1 LTEKINIPL
10 CVDLDGT
17 LIRTDLMFE
26 CIVLLLKKNPLYIFI
41 IPFWILKGRYFLKYK
56 LNEFEEPDYKSIP
69 VNLDVI
75 KYAENEKKK
84 GRKIILI
91 TASINKYAEKF
102 KERFDVFD
110 EAIGSKDGLNLVGK
124 AKSKYLVDKFG
135 IKGFDYIGDNI
146 KDTYIWQHSRIA
158 HIVNP
163 SGKLID
169 AAKKVAEIGETFD
182 GKKHDFLKIMIKEMR
197 VYQWVK
203 NLLIFLPV
211 LLAHEFS
218 GLLYLHSLIA
228 FISFSFSASAIYI
241 VNDLF
246 DLESDRCHPT
256 KCKRP
261 ISNGDMKIFDSFK
274 IILLLI
280 ITSLFI
286 AIIFLPLNFVL
297 LLLAYLILTGFYS
310 FKLKKIYILDIITL
324 ASLYTLRIGAG
335 SIATNVFIS
344 EWLAAFSLFFFVS
357 LAAVKRFTELKNLI
371 QTTEKK
377 VKGRGYQTD
386 DIQII
391 QTYGVSSGL
400 ISVLVLVLYINSPKI
415 IQLYSIPALL
425 YLIIPLFLYWIL
437 RVWFLAHRGELNEDP
452 ILFAVTDKTSY
463 IIGVLTMLLV
473 FGAAI

>member
-1 LTEKINIPL
+1 MKINMPL

-41 IPFWILKGRYFLKYK
+41 IPFWILKGRYFFKNK
-56 LNEFEEPDYKSIP
+56 LDEFVEPDYMSIP
-69 VNLDVI
+69 VNLEVI
-75 KYAENEKKK
+75 KFAENEKKK

-91 TASINKYAEKF
+91 TASIHKYAEKF
-102 KERFDVFD
+102 KERFSVFD

-124 AKSKYLVDKFG
+124 AKAKYLADRFG
-135 IKGFDYIGDNI
+135 NRGFDYIGDNI
-146 KDTYIWQHSRIA
+146 KDCFVWQHSRLA

-163 SGKLID
+163 TKKVIES
-169 AAKKVAEIGETFD
+169 AKKVSEIGEIFICNNTN
-182 GKKHDFLKIMIKEMR
+182 FLKTTIKEMR

-211 LLAHEFS
+211 ILAHEYS
-218 GLLYLHSLIA
+218 YILYIQSLIA

-256 KCKRP
+256 KSKRP
-261 ISNGDMKIFDSFK
+261 IANGDMKIIDSFK
-274 IILLLI
+274 IILFLILTSLI
-280 ITSLFI
+280 I
-286 AIIFLPLNFVL
+286 AIGFLPPNFVFI
-297 LLLAYLILTGFYS
+297 LLAYLILTGFYS

-335 SIATNVFIS
+335 SAATNVYIS

-357 LAAVKRFTELKNLI
+357 LAAVKRFTELKNLS
-371 QTTEKK
+371 QTVEKK
-377 VKGRGYQTD
+377 IKGRGYQID
-386 DIQII
+386 DTQLI
-391 QTYGVSSGL
+391 QTFGVSSGL

-415 IQLYSIPALL
+415 IQLYSIPYLL

-463 IIGVLTMLLV
+463 IIGFITMLLV
-473 FGAAI
+473 FGAA

>member
-1 LTEKINIPL
+1 MTENINIPL

-26 CIVLLLKKNPLYIFI
+26 CIVLLLKKNPLYIFV

-56 LNEFEEPDYKSIP
+56 LNEFVEPEYNSIP
-69 VNLDVI
+69 VNYDVI
-75 KYAENEKKK
+75 KFAENEKKK

-91 TASINKYAEKF
+91 TASIQKYAEKF
-102 KERFDVFD
+102 KGRFDVFD

-124 AKSKYLVDKFG
+124 AKSKYLVDRFG
-135 IKGFDYIGDNI
+135 NRGFDYIGDSI
-146 KDTYIWQHSRIA
+146 KDTFVWQYCRIA

-169 AAKKVAEIGETFD
+169 AAKNVAEIGETFD
-182 GKKHDFLKIMIKEMR
+182 GSKHNFLRIIVKEMR

-228 FISFSFSASAIYI
+228 FFSFSFSASAIYI

-246 DLESDRCHPT
+246 DLESDRSHPT
-256 KCKRP
+256 KRKRP
-261 ISNGDMKIFDSFK
+261 IANGDMKIIDSFK
-274 IILLLI
+274 ITLLLI
-280 ITSLFI
+280 IISLTI
-286 AIIFLPLNFVL
+286 ASIFLPLNFVFI
-297 LLLAYLILTGFYS
+297 LLAYLALTGFYS

-357 LAAVKRFTELKNLI
+357 MAAVKRFTELKNLTLTI
-371 QTTEKK
+371 EKK
-377 VKGRGYQTD
+377 VKGRGYQVD
-386 DIQII
+386 DIQMI
-391 QTYGVSSGL
+391 QIFGVSSGL

-415 IQLYSIPALL
+415 IQLYSFPVLL

-437 RVWFLAHRGELNEDP
+437 RVWFMAHRGELNEDP

-463 IIGVLTMLLV
+463 IIGFITMLLIL
-473 FGAAI
+473 GAAI